1 MAVLGGGGGVM
12 SEVPL
17 YSRFLMCAIPY
28 ERDTPLFRDEQA
40 DPVLGVSNE

>member
-1 MAVLGGGGGVM
+1 M

-17 YSRFLMCAIPY
+17 CFRFLMCAIPY

-40 DPVLGVSNE
+40 DPVFLVSNE